1 MQATEDETAER
12 RALEVQ
18 RQHLVE
24 LMSMNGRILQLLSEI
39 SEHERH
45 YGRDDERV
53 DELFRA
59 AIYLKHTDLLHVGRE
74 LAALWAASRHDSAQA
89 FRPTPPPTPPPY

>member
-39 SEHERH
+39 SVNIDECKRPEPSTRPI
-45 YGRDDERV
+45 GR
-53 DELFRA
+53 L
-59 AIYLKHTDLLHVGRE
+59 IVGI
-74 LAALWAASRHDSAQA
+74 ADS
-89 FRPTPPPTPPPY
+89 